1 MQRFSEELLRSTWAA
16 AWDQGRVD
24 ALDDVCCLDYT
35 RRSSGSNAEVSL
47 ADFKAEILAIRA
59 SFPDLRTTIEEIVIG
74 ATSAAV
80 FWTSEG
86 THENAFLGVPATGRR
101 ARTRG
106 SNHLVL
112 SGGRVKLE
120 TVTWD
125 GSELLACLGIRSLRD
140 GAEQAAASSNAG
152 AATTEDDVGPQPAE
166 ETLKQFNRQFVTGV
180 TVVTTLDDS
189 ARPRGLAVNA
199 YASISLEP
207 PLALVCV
214 QKTSS
219 SYPHLF
225 AGDHLGINVLS
236 SAQLD
241 IATVFGRSG
250 PDKFSG
256 VSWHSAPNGSPLI
269 DGSAAALEAEIRDRF
284 QARTH
289 TIFICR
295 IRHAEVAG
303 QDPMIYRAG
312 GFYHS
317 NNLRPLDGE
326 RPGDPSSAH

>member
-1 MQRFSEELLRSTWAA
+1 MQQFSEETLRAAWEA
-16 AWDQGRVD
+16 AWDRGEVD
-24 ALDDVCCLDYT
+24 ALDGVCRPEFT
-35 RRSSGSNAEVSL
+35 RRGSGSTADMSL
-47 ADFKAEILAIRA
+47 ADLKAEILAIRA
-59 SFPDLRTTIEEIVIG
+59 SFPDLHTAIDAVVID

-86 THENAFLGVPATGRR
+86 THLRAFRGVPATGKHV
-101 ARTRG
+101 RTRG
-106 SNHLVL
+106 SNHLL
-112 SGGRVKLE
+112 LGDGRVRTE

-140 GAEQAAASSNAG
+140 GAEQST
-152 AATTEDDVGPQPAE
+152 AATRDSATGQPTPE
-166 ETLKQFNRQFVTGV
+166 VLKRFNRQFVTGV
-180 TVVTTLDDS
+180 TVVTTLDE
-189 ARPRGLAVNA
+189 AAQPRGLAVNA

-225 AGDHLGINVLS
+225 AGEHLGINVLS
-236 SAQLD
+236 CAQLD
-241 IATVFGRSG
+241 IAGVFGRPG
-250 PDKFSG
+250 PDKFNG
-256 VSWHSAPNGSPLI
+256 VSWHSAPHGSPLI

-295 IRHAEVAG
+295 IRHAEVTEA
-303 QDPMIYRAG
+303 DPMIYRAG

-317 NNLRPLDGE
+317 DNLRPLTDE
-326 RPGDPSSAH
+326 RP